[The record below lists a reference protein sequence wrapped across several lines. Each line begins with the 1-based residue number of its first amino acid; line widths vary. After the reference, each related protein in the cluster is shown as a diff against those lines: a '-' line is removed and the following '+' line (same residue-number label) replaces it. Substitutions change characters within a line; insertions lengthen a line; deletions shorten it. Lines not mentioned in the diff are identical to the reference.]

1 MNWKRLMIVLAV
13 LVAGGLMLRGKPLEP
28 PTTRLDEADLES
40 VISQGESVDL
50 ADHVAKRGWTVVEF
64 AADW

>member
-13 LVAGGLMLRGKPLEP
+13 LVVGWLMLRAKPLEP
-28 PTTRLDEADLES
+28 PTTRLDEADLER

-50 ADHVAKRGWTVVEF
+50 TVHVAERGWTVVEF
-64 AADW
+64 TADW